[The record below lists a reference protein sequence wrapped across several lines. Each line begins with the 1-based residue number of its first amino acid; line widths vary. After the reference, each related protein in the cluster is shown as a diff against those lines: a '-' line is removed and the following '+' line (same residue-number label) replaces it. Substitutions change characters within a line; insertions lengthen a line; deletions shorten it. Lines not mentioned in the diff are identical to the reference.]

1 MTSAVTFAMADCTW
15 LCLHGLAARGRRHEG
30 QIGRLRQRPCGA
42 HTWLQFK
49 ESKALMIEWFMFG
62 ALGFFLGCL
71 LGLMLAPPL
80 WNRAVKLTTR
90 RLEATMPMT
99 LAEIQA
105 DKDQIRADFA
115 IQLRKVEVALE
126 KSKERAARELIEA
139 NKRRV
144 EIQKLNG
151 SLEAAKGELH
161 EAENANR
168 VLQQT
173 IKRRLPD
180 LDARLKAAKK
190 ALSDLETVNAELRT
204 TIASQSEALKI
215 ARATVHNQRADIDQL
230 RISLESGSAAGR
242 GSAKNDSR
250 AVAES
255 QRLAAELSRAKED
268 LERVRT
274 SSEEIAF
281 LRRELGHL
289 SSQILEAARKQPPA
303 WQSAA
308 AAPAMAYPEA
318 TETEA
323 EDEAAAAEETAMQ
336 EPVAYAGNGAAGTA
350 AEFAGAAYEEPPQ
363 EGPYEAPYAEE
374 AVAESVPAEETDA
387 ATSGQYTE
395 EGYPDEEAQAAEAA
409 YQAEDVQPVEPVQ
422 DEQAYAANLF
432 NGEDDYEVEED
443 YETYEIQGHYAAQG
457 HDDAEGDEED
467 EGEAAYEE
475 AHAAG
480 EADSE
485 NTAGEDEANSL
496 SKRFAARRAKRQA
509 EKSGGSLTS
518 RLRGLVA
525 DSPERRG

>member
-1 MTSAVTFAMADCTW
+1 MTSAVTFAMADCAW
-15 LCLHGLAARGRRHEG
+15 LCSHGLAARGRRHEG
-30 QIGRLRQRPCGA
+30 QIGRLRQRPRGA

-204 TIASQSEALKI
+204 TVASQSEALKI

-318 TETEA
+318 TETET
-323 EDEAAAAEETAMQ
+323 EDEAAADETAMQ
-336 EPVAYAGNGAAGTA
+336 EPVAYAGNGAAEPP
-350 AEFAGAAYEEPPQ
+350 AEFAEAAYAEPPQ
-363 EGPYEAPYAEE
+363 EGPYETPYADEP
-374 AVAESVPAEETDA
+374 VAESVPAEETYA
-387 ATSGQYTE
+387 AASGQYAE
-395 EGYPDEEAQAAEAA
+395 EGYADEEAEAGEAA
-409 YQAEDVQPVEPVQ
+409 HQAEEVQPVEPVQ

-475 AHAAG
+475 AHAVG

-496 SKRFAARRAKRQA
+496 SKRFTARRAKRQA

>member
-1 MTSAVTFAMADCTW
+1 
-15 LCLHGLAARGRRHEG
+15 
-30 QIGRLRQRPCGA
+30 
-42 HTWLQFK
+42 
-49 ESKALMIEWFMFG
+49 MIEWFMFG

-126 KSKERAARELIEA
+126 KSKEKAARELIEA

-204 TIASQSEALKI
+204 TVASQSEALKI

-308 AAPAMAYPEA
+308 AAPAMAYDEGA
-318 TETEA
+318 ETEA
-323 EDEAAAAEETAMQ
+323 EDDVAAAEDAAAMQ
-336 EPVAYAGNGAAGTA
+336 APVAYAGNGAAETA
-350 AEFAGAAYEEPPQ
+350 DQ
-363 EGPYEAPYAEE
+363 AEE
-374 AVAESVPAEETDA
+374 EQPAET
-387 ATSGQYTE
+387 
-395 EGYPDEEAQAAEAA
+395 
-409 YQAEDVQPVEPVQ
+409 VQ

-432 NGEDDYEVEED
+432 NGEDDYEVEKD
-443 YETYEIQGHYAAQG
+443 YETYEIQGHYAAQS

-467 EGEAAYEE
+467 VGEAAYEE

-480 EADSE
+480 EVDSE
-485 NTAGEDEANSL
+485 DTAGEDETNSV

-525 DSPERRG
+525 DGPERRG